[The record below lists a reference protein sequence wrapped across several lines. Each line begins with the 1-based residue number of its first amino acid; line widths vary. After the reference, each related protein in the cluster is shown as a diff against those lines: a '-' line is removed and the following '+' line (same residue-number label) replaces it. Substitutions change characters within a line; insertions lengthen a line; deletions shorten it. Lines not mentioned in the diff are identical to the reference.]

1 MWLLAMLVTAAR
13 ADTWTV
19 AVWMDGDNDLERYVV
34 SDLDELER
42 AVGPDVRI
50 LVQADRIEG
59 HDPRD
64 GDWTGTRRY
73 EIVADR
79 SRRVVSPVLEDLGE
93 VDMGSEAELADF
105 LLWADATAPADHVV
119 VVLWNHGGG
128 FWIAS
133 DETDHDRMSLDGEL
147 QAGLQ
152 PLVDARGAPIDVVA
166 FDACNM
172 GEWEVA
178 HALRG
183 LADVVTASEATV
195 GGHGLE
201 YDEVFPFLPVDADA
215 AWVGEALA
223 HSAHDAG
230 ELTWSTV
237 DLRTVDALSDAVD
250 ALADAYLARADGLAE
265 FADARHQAR
274 GVALRWPEFWLDLG
288 SLADEAATSADLA
301 TADAARAVRTA
312 LADTLIANDTQPI
325 TRFASGLTIY
335 TDTSEAAWVE
345 AYASGPWD
353 ANDWPTLLRAVRA
366 AGL

>member
-1 MWLLAMLVTAAR
+1 MWLLAALATSAR

-34 SDLDELER
+34 SDLNELER

-59 HDPRD
+59 HDSRD

-73 EIVADR
+73 EMVADR
-79 SRRVVSPVLEDLGE
+79 GPRVVSPVQADLGE
-93 VDMGSEAELADF
+93 VDMGSESELADF
-105 LLWADATAPADHVV
+105 LLWADTTAPADHVA

-133 DETDHDRMSLDGEL
+133 DETDPNRMSLDGEL

-152 PLVDARGAPIDVVA
+152 PLVDARGAPIDVLA

-172 GEWEVA
+172 AEWEAA

-201 YDEVFPFLPVDADA
+201 YDRVFPFLPVDADA

-223 HSAHDAG
+223 RSAHDAG
-230 ELTWSTV
+230 ELTWSAV
-237 DLRTVDALSDAVD
+237 DLRAVDALSEAVD
-250 ALADAYLARADGLAE
+250 ALADAYLARSDGLAE
-265 FADARHQAR
+265 FADARHRAR
-274 GVALRWPEFWLDLG
+274 GVVLRWQEFWLDLG
-288 SLADEAATSADLA
+288 SLADEAAASDDLA
-301 TADAARAVRTA
+301 TSDAARAVRDA
-312 LADTLIANDTQPI
+312 LADALIANYTRPI
-325 TRFASGLTIY
+325 TGFASGLTID
-335 TDTSEAAWVE
+335 TDTSEATWVD

-353 ANDWPTLLRAVRA
+353 ANDWPNLLRAVHD